1 MSVITGM
8 TGEEKTFI
16 LKSGGSLHLTRSDEK
31 SILKVTSAE
40 HDLMQIELI
49 MVIWANTANTV
60 GKMTGA
66 KYYQI

>member
-1 MSVITGM
+1 MK
-8 TGEEKTFI
+8 KTLI
-16 LKSGGSLHLTRSDEK
+16 LKSGGSLPLTRSDEK

-49 MVIWANTANTV
+49 MVIWANTV

-66 KYYQI
+66 KYYQIREFHIFF

>member
-1 MSVITGM
+1 MP
-8 TGEEKTFI
+8 
-16 LKSGGSLHLTRSDEK
+16 LTRSDEK

-49 MVIWANTANTV
+49 MVIWANTV

-66 KYYQI
+66 KCYQIREFHIFF